1 VLCCLIVLL
10 AFVGP
15 YFAPSSP
22 TEVVGLPFQPPTA
35 SHWLGVDTLG
45 RDVFSRF
52 LLGGRTIITVAIV
65 ATVIAYAIGIS
76 VGMAAGFLRGA
87 VDWVTI
93 GVVDTAL
100 AFPPIIIIL
109 ALLAAAGPSLGIVIL
124 SITVVHV
131 PRVVRIV
138 RAVTMEVAAS
148 EFVEAAVARGESARS
163 IIFREIMPN
172 IWTPTLADFGLRVTG
187 SIILFASLAYLGL
200 AARPPTPDWGY
211 MINENRNGLMV
222 NPWAIV
228 VPAIAIAAL
237 CVGVNLIADAIARS
251 VGRSID
257 NPDV

>member
-1 VLCCLIVLL
+1 LCCLIVLL

-22 TEVVGLPFQPPTA
+22 TEVVGLPFQPPSS
-35 SHWLGVDTLG
+35 SHWLGTDTLG
-45 RDVFSRF
+45 RDVLSRF
-52 LLGGRTIITVAIV
+52 LLGGRTIITVALV
-65 ATVIAYAIGIS
+65 ATVIAYVIGIS
-76 VGMAAGFLRGA
+76 IGMAAGFVRGA
-87 VDWVTI
+87 VDWTTV
-93 GVVDTAL
+93 GVVDTVL
-100 AFPPIIIIL
+100 AFPPIIVIL

-124 SITVVHV
+124 SITLVMV

-138 RAVTMEVAAS
+138 RAVTMELAAS
-148 EFVEAAVARGESARS
+148 EFIEAAVARGESTAS

-172 IWTPTLADFGLRVTG
+172 IWTPTLADFGLRLTG

-211 MINENRNGLMV
+211 MINENRDGLMV
-222 NPWAIV
+222 NPWGIIAPAIV
-228 VPAIAIAAL
+228 IAVL
-237 CVGVNLIADAIARS
+237 CVGVNLMADAIARS